1 MNDLDAL
8 EQRYV
13 ELAVEGVGLFGDD
26 PAGIRRHI
34 DAALRQWS
42 DADRRRLLQRL
53 AMKASAPLG
62 LESGESRC

>member
-13 ELAVEGVGLFGDD
+13 DLAVEGVGLFGDD

-34 DAALRQWS
+34 DGALRNWS
-42 DADRRRLLQRL
+42 EADRRRLHQLL
-53 AMKASAPLG
+53 AIKASAPAEQG
-62 LESGESRC
+62 PGESLC